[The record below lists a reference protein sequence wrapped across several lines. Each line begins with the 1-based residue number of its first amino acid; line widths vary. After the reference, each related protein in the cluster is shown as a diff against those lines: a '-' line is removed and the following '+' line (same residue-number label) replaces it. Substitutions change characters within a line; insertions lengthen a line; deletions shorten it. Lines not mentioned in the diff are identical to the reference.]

1 LITEKGWVKEINVE
15 QKTTS
20 YGSKL
25 MEELIGYIPKR
36 TKELRQRCVDAT
48 PEVCVERARL
58 ITEAYE
64 EYGSLPVTMK
74 RAMTFE
80 KILNE
85 MSLYIQ
91 SGELIVGNLSSK
103 LRAAPIY
110 PEYDV
115 EFILKEIEGFPTR
128 PGDPFVVREEVKREL
143 IEICGFWKGGTVRER
158 VLSMLPH
165 DTRVAGEDGVAAY
178 DSAWTMYNGDGHIAA
193 DYPKVLRVGIK
204 GILREIDERLE
215 SLDLSDP
222 ENLDKLEFLKAAK
235 ICNMAMI
242 NFARRFSRLAS
253 DLAEKEENVSRK
265 EELAKIAEICLKVPE
280 HPAENFHEALQSLW
294 LVHLAV
300 QIETNGHSVSLG
312 RFDQYMYSFYAAD
325 IEAGALTREEA
336 LELMQCFWI
345 KLSEL
350 TKIRPTDDANLF
362 PGYPMFQN
370 LTIGG

>member
-1 LITEKGWVKEINVE
+1 ME

-128 PGDPFVVREEVKREL
+128 PGDPLCRAGGGKERAYRNLWFLERRHSER
-143 IEICGFWKGGTVRER
+143 KG
-158 VLSMLPH
+158 SFH
-165 DTRVAGEDGVAAY
+165 AA
-178 DSAWTMYNGDGHIAA
+178 
-193 DYPKVLRVGIK
+193 
-204 GILREIDERLE
+204 
-215 SLDLSDP
+215 
-222 ENLDKLEFLKAAK
+222 
-235 ICNMAMI
+235 
-242 NFARRFSRLAS
+242 SRY
-253 DLAEKEENVSRK
+253 
-265 EELAKIAEICLKVPE
+265 
-280 HPAENFHEALQSLW
+280 Q
-294 LVHLAV
+294 
-300 QIETNGHSVSLG
+300 
-312 RFDQYMYSFYAAD
+312 
-325 IEAGALTREEA
+325 
-336 LELMQCFWI
+336 
-345 KLSEL
+345 
-350 TKIRPTDDANLF
+350 
-362 PGYPMFQN
+362 
-370 LTIGG
+370 GGG